1 MILNRVNYLQK
12 DGIQLKMSERLFS
25 AWYPSSMNQI
35 RLVLVRHSEWLT
47 VNYSYL
53 SANVDASVM
62 YRRWKESD
70 GKDEEYK
77 TIIIRQVKKS
87 QEDAKKDNVTSKQ

>member
-1 MILNRVNYLQK
+1 MT
-12 DGIQLKMSERLFS
+12 
-25 AWYPSSMNQI
+25 
-35 RLVLVRHSEWLT
+35 HSLLLI
-47 VNYSYL
+47 NL

-87 QEDAKKDNVTSKQ
+87 QEDAKKDNVTSKQWNYDVIITNFLLRNYNAISHLVQKTIIETIT

>member
-1 MILNRVNYLQK
+1 MTHSL
-12 DGIQLKMSERLFS
+12 LFI
-25 AWYPSSMNQI
+25 N
-35 RLVLVRHSEWLT
+35 
-47 VNYSYL
+47 L

>member
-1 MILNRVNYLQK
+1 MTHTLLLIN
-12 DGIQLKMSERLFS
+12 
-25 AWYPSSMNQI
+25 
-35 RLVLVRHSEWLT
+35 
-47 VNYSYL
+47 L

>member
-1 MILNRVNYLQK
+1 
-12 DGIQLKMSERLFS
+12 
-25 AWYPSSMNQI
+25 MNQI
-35 RLVLVRHSEWLT
+35 RLVLVRHSESLCLT
-47 VNYSYL
+47 LYYTYL

-87 QEDAKKDNVTSKQ
+87 QEDAKKDNVTSKLILRAESPT

>member
-1 MILNRVNYLQK
+1 MT
-12 DGIQLKMSERLFS
+12 
-25 AWYPSSMNQI
+25 
-35 RLVLVRHSEWLT
+35 HSLLLIT
-47 VNYSYL
+47 L

>member
-1 MILNRVNYLQK
+1 MI
-12 DGIQLKMSERLFS
+12 I
-25 AWYPSSMNQI
+25 
-35 RLVLVRHSEWLT
+35 
-47 VNYSYL
+47 

-87 QEDAKKDNVTSKQ
+87 QEDAKKDNVTSKFILRAESSTWKIPKL

>member
-1 MILNRVNYLQK
+1 MTHNIIL
-12 DGIQLKMSERLFS
+12 
-25 AWYPSSMNQI
+25 
-35 RLVLVRHSEWLT
+35 
-47 VNYSYL
+47 
-53 SANVDASVM
+53 ANVDASVM

-87 QEDAKKDNVTSKQ
+87 QEDAKKDNVTSKLTKYQLIKISSI

>member
-1 MILNRVNYLQK
+1 MTHNIIL
-12 DGIQLKMSERLFS
+12 
-25 AWYPSSMNQI
+25 
-35 RLVLVRHSEWLT
+35 
-47 VNYSYL
+47 
-53 SANVDASVM
+53 ANVDASVM

-87 QEDAKKDNVTSKQ
+87 QEDAKKDNVTSKLILRAESPT

>member
-1 MILNRVNYLQK
+1 
-12 DGIQLKMSERLFS
+12 
-25 AWYPSSMNQI
+25 
-35 RLVLVRHSEWLT
+35 
-47 VNYSYL
+47 
-53 SANVDASVM
+53 M

-87 QEDAKKDNVTSKQ
+87 QEDAKKDNVTSKWLKLLRNGNQIIFALRNHYPILTLLTLFGPKADYQLWNYYVMNQSL

>member
-1 MILNRVNYLQK
+1 MTHTLLLIN
-12 DGIQLKMSERLFS
+12 
-25 AWYPSSMNQI
+25 
-35 RLVLVRHSEWLT
+35 
-47 VNYSYL
+47 L

-87 QEDAKKDNVTSKQ
+87 QEDAKKDNVTSKQYNYYVIITIFLLRNYYAILTLFGPKDDY